1 LLNLQKIN
9 NKNFLEIIKLILI
22 MKAITNPK
30 GRANSIGIQPK
41 ISEVKLHLDPNK
53 KNKFIP
59 RSNK

>member
-1 LLNLQKIN
+1 
-9 NKNFLEIIKLILI
+9 